1 MTAQRGL
8 FNIHQ
13 VWVIF
18 RKEKKGQ
25 NGVASVKYEHL
36 NKSYVTAHKQTVTKF
51 ISLDKISESISIE
64 QK

>member
-13 VWVIF
+13 VRVIF
-18 RKEKKGQ
+18 RGGKGE

-36 NKSYVTAHKQTVTKF
+36 NKSYVTAHKQTVTKL
-51 ISLDKISESISIE
+51 ISLDKTSESISIE